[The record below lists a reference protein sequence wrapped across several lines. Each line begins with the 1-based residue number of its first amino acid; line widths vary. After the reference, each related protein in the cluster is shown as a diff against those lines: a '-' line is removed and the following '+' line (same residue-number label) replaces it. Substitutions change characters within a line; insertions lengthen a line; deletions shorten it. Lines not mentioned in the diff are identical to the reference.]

1 MKTVVITGST
11 RGIGLGMAEEFL
23 KKGYQVVINGRSS
36 DRVERVVADLSKDYS
51 NDLIFGMEG
60 DVGVLPDVQRLWN
73 QSAAHFGQID
83 IWVNNAGLGSYQQNF
98 WEVAPDEI
106 SRVVHTNVVGAM
118 YGSQV
123 ALREM
128 IKQGSGALY
137 NMEGFGSD
145 GRYQDGLLLY
155 GTTKRAVR
163 YFSGGLTQEAKNT
176 PVIVGTLSPGMVVT
190 DLLVGRYRDK
200 PEEWQRVQRI
210 FNILADRVETV
221 TPYLV
226 QEIINNNQNGA
237 KIRWLTGGKIFWR
250 FLTAP
255 ISNRDVFADF
265 SWDEF
270 S

>member
-11 RGIGLGMAEEFL
+11 RGIGLGIAEEFL
-23 KKGYQVVINGRSS
+23 IRGYQVVINGRSS
-36 DRVERVVADLSKDYS
+36 ASVERAVSDLSRDYPA
-51 NDLIFGMEG
+51 DLIFGVVG
-60 DVGVLPDVQRLWN
+60 DMGILQDVQRLWE
-73 QSAAHFGQID
+73 QSTAHFGQVE
-83 IWVNNAGLGSYQQNF
+83 IWINNAGLGSYQENF
-98 WEVAPDEI
+98 WEVEPDEI
-106 SRVVHTNVVGAM
+106 TGVVHTNIIGSM

-123 ALREM
+123 AMREM
-128 IKQGSGALY
+128 IKQGSGELY

-163 YFSGGLTQEAKNT
+163 YFSKGLVKEAEKT

-200 PEEWQRVQRI
+200 PEEWKRVQRI

-226 QEIINNNQNGA
+226 QKIVENKQNGA
-237 KIRWLTGGKIFWR
+237 KIRWLTGRKIFWR

-255 ISNRDVFADF
+255 VSNRDIFTDF
-265 SWDEF
+265 SWD
-270 S
+270 

>member
-1 MKTVVITGST
+1 VKTVVITGST

-23 KKGYQVVINGRSS
+23 KRGYQVVINGRSS
-36 DRVERVVADLSKDYS
+36 DSVERAVSDLSRDFS
-51 NDLIFGMEG
+51 GDNIFGVVG
-60 DVGVLPDVQRLWN
+60 DIGEAQDVQRLWE
-73 QSAAHFGQID
+73 QSAEHYGQVD
-83 IWVNNAGLGSYQQNF
+83 IWINNAGLGHYQEPF
-98 WEVAPDEI
+98 WTIDPDEI
-106 SRVVHTNVVGAM
+106 SSLIRTNIQGLM

-123 ALREM
+123 VVREM
-128 IKQGSGALY
+128 IKQGGGELY

-163 YFSGGLTQEAKNT
+163 YFSKGLVKEAAKTQ
-176 PVIVGTLSPGMVVT
+176 VIVGTLSPGMVVT

-200 PEEWQRVQRI
+200 PEEWKHVQRI

-226 QEIINNNQNGA
+226 QNIIENNQNGA
-237 KIRWLTGGKIFWR
+237 KIRWLTGRKIFWR

-255 ISNRDVFADF
+255 ISSRDIFADF
-265 SWDEF
+265 SWD
-270 S
+270 